1 MLVDFREF
9 PIGFYNHPK
18 RHVALVE
25 LIKSQLGH
33 LSFKRNNT
41 MNALASGDLSMAEMR
56 DCGRMILITYN
67 EASVVEG
74 KS

>member
-1 MLVDFREF
+1 
-9 PIGFYNHPK
+9 
-18 RHVALVE
+18 
-25 LIKSQLGH
+25 
-33 LSFKRNNT
+33 

-74 KS
+74 KSWISHFKYSANQFFK